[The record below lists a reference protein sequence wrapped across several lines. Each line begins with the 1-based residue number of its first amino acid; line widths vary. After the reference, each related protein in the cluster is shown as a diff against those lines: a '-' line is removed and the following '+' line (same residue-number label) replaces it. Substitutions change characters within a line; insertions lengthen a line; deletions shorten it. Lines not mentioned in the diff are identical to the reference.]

1 MVIGMKDVIYI
12 LDSNIIINI
21 WNSKINILDE
31 LIKNNNI
38 NFLIP
43 KEVAKEISEKEF
55 IVYQGTS
62 VLSDRFIKLLP
73 NIEEEKKKK
82 KINDFC
88 YKIKAKKLLSGIY
101 YVNGNK
107 LSKTDFMLLYLC
119 SINENS
125 VIVTED
131 KKLLKASKDI
141 LGNNKSINLKEFLI
155 SLN

>member
-1 MVIGMKDVIYI
+1 MLFV
-12 LDSNIIINI
+12 NFFQ
-21 WNSKINILDE
+21 NILV
-31 LIKNNNI
+31 NI
-38 NFLIP
+38 
-43 KEVAKEISEKEF
+43 
-55 IVYQGTS
+55 
-62 VLSDRFIKLLP
+62 
-73 NIEEEKKKK
+73 
-82 KINDFC
+82 
-88 YKIKAKKLLSGIY
+88 YKRHY

-107 LSKTDFMLLYLC
+107 LSKIDFMLLYLC